1 MISSRRISLLF
12 SALLLLMISFH
23 PDAMAAE
30 VVTYPAP
37 PGAAAS
43 PDYSVKVNGQEVFTY
58 QVPVASIAYFSTDGP
73 VEIEI
78 TPRVDVKWVD
88 VRPKRLAIVPTLANN
103 VIRFTL
109 EQPANISVELNG
121 RIEQPLF
128 IFANPLETNRPSPDD
143 PKVHYFEGGKIHDA
157 GLVEIGSD
165 ETVYIEGGAIVRGA
179 FLTKN
184 TKNVAIR
191 GRGMI
196 DGSVINDLRA
206 KQVRV
211 SHLLSLQDAV
221 GIDLEGVIL
230 VDSYVWNVVPV
241 RSRDIRIN
249 NIKIVSGNASDDGID
264 IVRSQNV
271 TIENVFVRTKDDCIA
286 IKTHTDDPHNRG
298 TTDVFVRNS
307 VFWNAEWGN
316 GFEIGFE
323 LRSPV
328 VRNVVFENND
338 FIHVESGAVL
348 SIHNADSATVH
359 DIRFEDVR
367 IEDARQ
373 KLFDLAIFYS
383 RFSMDGPRTEE
394 ELTRRYLHGAWDNVM
409 KFDPEEREEI
419 AKNRGHVRD
428 VIFKNVYI
436 LEGPLPYSIFCGFD
450 ENHLVENI
458 LIDGLWVGGRRI
470 ERLEEAKFYI
480 EHARNIR
487 FANPR
492 ADYILPST
500 R

>member
-1 MISSRRISLLF
+1 MLLSRRTSFLLPF
-12 SALLLLMISFH
+12 LLLLISFH
-23 PDAMAAE
+23 LDTLAAE

-37 PGAAAS
+37 PGTNAS
-43 PDYSVKVNGQEVFTY
+43 ADYAVRVNGQEVFTY

-88 VRPKRLAIVPTLANN
+88 IRPKRLAVVPSLANN

-109 EQPANISVELNG
+109 EQPANISIELNG

-128 IFANPLETNRPSPDD
+128 IFANPLEIDRPSPGD
-143 PKVHYFEGGKIHDA
+143 PLVHFYEGGKVHEA
-157 GLVEIGSD
+157 GLVEIKSN

-179 FLTKN
+179 FVTRN
-184 TKNVAIR
+184 AENVTIR

-196 DGSVINDLRA
+196 DGSVINDLHEQ
-206 KQVRV
+206 QVPV

-221 GIDLEGVIL
+221 GIDLEGIIL
-230 VDSYVWNVVPV
+230 VDSYAWNVVPV
-241 RSRDIRIN
+241 RSRDIRMN

-264 IVRSQNV
+264 LVRSQNI

-286 IKTHTDDPHNRG
+286 IKTHTDDPQNRG
-298 TTDVFVRNS
+298 TTDVMVRNS

-328 VRNVVFENND
+328 VRNIVFLDND

-359 DIRFEDVR
+359 DIRFEDLR

-383 RFSMDGPRTEE
+383 RFSVDGPKTEE

-409 KFDPEEREEI
+409 KFAPEEREEI
-419 AKNRGHVRD
+419 AKYRGHVRD
-428 VIFKNVYI
+428 VVFKNVYI
-436 LEGPLPYSIFCGFD
+436 LEGPLPYSIFNGFD
-450 ENHLVENI
+450 ENHLVENV
-458 LIDGLWVGGRRI
+458 LIDGLWVGGRKI
-470 ERLEEAKFYI
+470 ERLEEARFYI

-492 ADYILPST
+492 ADYILPNT